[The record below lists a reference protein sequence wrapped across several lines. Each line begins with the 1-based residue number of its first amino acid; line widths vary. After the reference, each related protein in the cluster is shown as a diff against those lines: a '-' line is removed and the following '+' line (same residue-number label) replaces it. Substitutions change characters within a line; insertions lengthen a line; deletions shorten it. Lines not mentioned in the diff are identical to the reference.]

1 MRIPTQ
7 KGSSGTRPS
16 TIRTLPYNC
25 ERCRRDKTKCD
36 KTWPKCRRCVRK
48 GYKCVCVATKRGR
61 PSKSSKINANA
72 RMLVPNKRKRTLGP
86 EFFLNMQMQTPQQPR
101 GASSGTN
108 NSTTLAPG
116 GMDAMDILHSAASME
131 LLAEQAWQAAED
143 KNTLGIGGQVMQQEA
158 LANMHQP
165 STLQGRWQTQHLS
178 NNSPYYYPQTK
189 LYLAKIIKV

>member
-86 EFFLNMQMQTPQQPR
+86 EFFLNMQMQTLSSLEAPVPALTTVPHWPQGVWMPWIFCIPPHPWSCWR
-101 GASSGTN
+101 SK
-108 NSTTLAPG
+108 PG
-116 GMDAMDILHSAASME
+116 KQRRIRILWE
-131 LLAEQAWQAAED
+131 
-143 KNTLGIGGQVMQQEA
+143 
-158 LANMHQP
+158 
-165 STLQGRWQTQHLS
+165 
-178 NNSPYYYPQTK
+178 
-189 LYLAKIIKV
+189 